1 MIIELKDYYSY
12 NDLVIDIAKLF
23 GTLAMSSEFSIY
35 LTIYILSFLSGD
47 VRLKKSHILQ
57 YPFTDPTKRKK
68 LPKEMR

>member
-23 GTLAMSSEFSIY
+23 GTLSMSSDFSIY

-57 YPFTDPTKRKK
+57 YPFIDPTKRKK
-68 LPKEMR
+68 LPKEIE